1 MQVIMIATGQL
12 KTVPD
17 GYARNYLLPNK
28 LATAATAEN
37 VTQAESK
44 QAQNQADQATQAK
57 RYAALVDQL
66 AHTTV
71 VVSAKANEQ
80 GKLFATIH
88 LDAVLA
94 ELNRQQIALP
104 ETVLTIPLIKQI
116 GEHSATVQLPDQTAV
131 NLTIRV
137 VAA

>member
-28 LATAATAEN
+28 LATAATTEN

-44 QAQNQADQATQAK
+44 QAQQQVDQATQTK
-57 RYAALVDQL
+57 RSAQLVEQL
-66 AHTTV
+66 AHTTIQ
-71 VVSAKANEQ
+71 VSAKANDQ
-80 GKLFATIH
+80 GKLFATVH
-88 LDAVLA
+88 QDAVLA
-94 ELNRQQIALP
+94 ALTKAQIALP
-104 ETVLTIPLIKQI
+104 AAALTIPTIKQV
-116 GEHSATVQLPDQTAV
+116 GEHSATVQLPGHTAV

>member
-1 MQVIMIATGQL
+1 MQVIMMATGQL

-44 QAQNQADQATQAK
+44 QAQTQADLATQTK
-57 RYAALVDQL
+57 RYAQL
-66 AHTTV
+66 MDHIAQTTV
-71 VVSAKANEQ
+71 QVSAKANDQ
-80 GKLFATIH
+80 GKLFATVH
-88 LDAVLA
+88 QDAVLA
-94 ELNRQQIALP
+94 ALSKEQIVLPATALTLP
-104 ETVLTIPLIKQI
+104 TIKQL
-116 GEHSATVQLPDQTAV
+116 GEHSATVQLPGQTAV
-131 NLTIRV
+131 NLKINV